1 MFNLIVKMMSNRKY
15 LDLAWKIGTILRG
28 HYEPYEFIGII
39 GFILVL
45 LKQGKINR
53 SNLDSILKDSIQID
67 NKQNIRLG
75 DCVRQFPSTEMITQI
90 FNQFNEIE
98 NLNYASLFENIISIY
113 ISYSGHRYAEFGQP
127 IEVTKLISC
136 LTLDK
141 KVETAYNP
149 FASYASYQI
158 ENPNIKFRSQELNRS
173 TWFIGK
179 IRLFLNDINSE
190 DYFCE
195 DSIGDWDVNHKFDLV
210 VATPPFGMPI
220 REPNKL
226 SAGLE
231 FKHKT
236 TEGYILEKS
245 LDSIKE
251 NGMVEIIVSPRFLF
265 DKLENDFKEYL
276 ISKGFLHSIILLPS
290 NIFSGTSIQ
299 TAVITITKSHN
310 DGVIMVDAT
319 SFYKK
324 ERDRNI
330 LDTGNILST
339 IEKFDSKYIQR
350 VSFDTIKEKEL
361 NLNPSIYVNNSSGT
375 INIPEGYQLCKV
387 GNLVTSYNG
396 NKCQVDKAIIVR
408 GQDLANSKF
417 DFEKSFQDLSYEQA
431 NKKVSILDRDLLL
444 ILRTGHLKPT
454 LFRYKEGI
462 NVCCNPNIFTFE
474 IDQLKVDSLYLVN
487 ELSKEYVSKQ
497 VTERTFGSTISSISK
512 LDFLDI
518 EILIPEIEKQSLAVQ
533 RAMYENDKY
542 NYSLSK
548 AKELGLEALLEKQ
561 RKDYIEEIRIKK
573 HCLRQYLADITSGV
587 SALTKYVDK
596 HNLGEGVF
604 SEILNMT
611 LSDHLSRLSNTVDEM
626 DRKLELLTQTKDF
639 GEPAKINLLN
649 FLKKFKGTKDYKVE
663 HLIKVSKGAEYIVSI
678 NESDFSEVI
687 QNIVSNAV
695 MHGFTEEKSGNVIR
709 IVLSYDRDDNM
720 YVVNISNN
728 GKPMP
733 KGMDSKRYGIK
744 GEIAGNTGHE
754 GIGGYRV
761 KSIIEHFKGS
771 YSVDNDENSL
781 FPVQITIKL
790 PKID

>member
-1 MFNLIVKMMSNRKY
+1 MSNRKY
-15 LDLAWKIGTILRG
+15 LDLAWEIGALLRG
-28 HYEPYEFIGII
+28 KYEPYEFIGII
-39 GFILVL
+39 GFILVA
-45 LKQGKINR
+45 LKQGRINL
-53 SNLDSILKDSIQID
+53 SNVHSILKDSIQID
-67 NKQNIRLG
+67 DKQNIHLG
-75 DCVRQFPSTEMITQI
+75 DCVKQLPSTEMIILI
-90 FNQFNEIE
+90 FNQLNKIE
-98 NLNYASLFENIISIY
+98 NLNYASFFENILSIY
-113 ISYSGHRYAEFGQP
+113 VSDSGIKYAEFGQP
-127 IEVTKLISC
+127 IEVTKLISR
-136 LTLDK
+136 LALDK
-141 KVETAYNP
+141 KIETAYNP
-149 FASYASYQI
+149 FAGYASYPI
-158 ENPNIKFRSQELNRS
+158 ENPNIRFCSQELNHH
-173 TWFIGK
+173 TWLIGK
-179 IRLFLNDINSE
+179 IRLFLNDLNSE
-190 DYFCE
+190 DYLCE
-195 DSIGDWDVNHKFDLV
+195 DSIDNWKGDFNKFDLV
-210 VATPPFGMPI
+210 VSTPPFGMPI
-220 REPNKL
+220 RKQNKL
-226 SAGLE
+226 SFGVE
-231 FKHKT
+231 FKHKII
-236 TEGYILEKS
+236 EGYIIEKS
-245 LDSIKE
+245 LGSIKVD
-251 NGMVEIIVSPRFLF
+251 GMAEIIVSPRFLF
-265 DKLENDFKEYL
+265 DKMENDFKEFL
-276 ISKGFLHSIILLPS
+276 ISSSFLHSIILLPP
-290 NIFSGTSIQ
+290 NIFSNTSIQ
-299 TAVITITKSHN
+299 TAVIKITKSHN
-310 DGVIMVDAT
+310 DGVIMVDGT

-324 ERDRNI
+324 GRDRNI
-330 LDTGNILST
+330 LETENILSA
-339 IEKFDSKYIQR
+339 IEKFDSKYVQR
-350 VSFDTIKEKEL
+350 VSFDSIREKKL
-361 NLNPSIYVNNSSGT
+361 NLNPSLYVNNLSST

-396 NKCQVDKAIIVR
+396 NRCQMDKAIIVR

-417 DFEKSFQDLSYEQA
+417 DFEKSFQYLSYEQT

-444 ILRTGHLKPT
+444 ILRTGNLKPT

-462 NVCCNPNIFTFE
+462 DVCCNPNIFTFE
-474 IDQLKVDSLYLVN
+474 IDQSKVDSLYLIN

-497 VTERTFGSTISSISK
+497 IAIRTFGTTIPAISK
-512 LDFLDI
+512 PDFLDI
-518 EILIPEIEKQSLAVQ
+518 EILIPGIEKQSLEVQ

-611 LSDHLSRLSNTVDEM
+611 LSDHLGRLSNTVDEM
-626 DRKLELLTQTKDF
+626 DAKLELLTQTKDF
-639 GEPAKINLLN
+639 GEPAKINLLS
-649 FLKKFKGTKDYKVE
+649 FLKKIKGTKDYKVE
-663 HLIKVSKGAEYIVSI
+663 HLFKVSKGVGYIVSI

-695 MHGFTEEKSGNVIR
+695 KHGFANGRTGNVVR
-709 IVLSYDRDDNM
+709 IELSYDSDDNM

-744 GEIAGNTGHE
+744 GEIAGDTGHE

-771 YSVDNDENSL
+771 YSVYNDEKSL

>member
-1 MFNLIVKMMSNRKY
+1 MFNLIVKMMSNKKY

-28 HYEPYEFIGII
+28 KYEPYEYIGII
-39 GFILVL
+39 GFILVA
-45 LKQGKINR
+45 LKQGRINL
-53 SNLDSILKDSIQID
+53 SNANFILKDSIQID
-67 NKQNIRLG
+67 NKENIRLG
-75 DCVRQFPSTEMITQI
+75 DCVRVLPSTEIILLI
-90 FNQFNEIE
+90 FNQLNEIE
-98 NLNYASLFENIISIY
+98 NLNYAYLFENILSIY
-113 ISYSGHRYAEFGQP
+113 ISDSGRRYAEFGQP
-127 IEVTKLISC
+127 IEVTNLISR
-136 LTLDK
+136 LALDK

-149 FASYASYQI
+149 FAGYASYTI
-158 ENPNIKFRSQELNRS
+158 ENPNIKFCSQEVNHN
-173 TWFIGK
+173 TWLIGK

-190 DYFCE
+190 DYICA
-195 DSIGDWDVNHKFDLV
+195 DSIDNWKVNHKFDLV
-210 VATPPFGMPI
+210 VSTPPFGMPI

-245 LDSIKE
+245 LDSIKD

-299 TAVITITKSHN
+299 TAVIKITKSHN

-319 SFYKK
+319 SFHKK

-330 LDTGNILST
+330 LDTENILST

-361 NLNPSIYVNNSSGT
+361 NLNPSIYVNNSSDT
-375 INIPEGYQLCKV
+375 INVPEGYQLCKV

-396 NKCQVDKAIIVR
+396 NKCHVDKAIIVR
-408 GQDLANSKF
+408 GQDLANTKF
-417 DFEKSFQDLSYEQA
+417 DFDKSFQYLSYERI
-431 NKKVSILDRDLLL
+431 NKRVSILDKDLLL
-444 ILRTGHLKPT
+444 ILRVGNLKPT
-454 LFRYKEGI
+454 LFRYKEGVD
-462 NVCCNPNIFTFE
+462 VCCNPNILSFD
-474 IDQLKVDSLYLVN
+474 IDQSKVNSFYLIN
-487 ELSKEYVSKQ
+487 ELSKEYVSRQ
-497 VTERTFGSTISSISK
+497 VNERTFGTTIPSISK
-512 LDFLDI
+512 QDFLDI
-518 EILIPEIEKQSLAVQ
+518 KILIPDIERQSLEVQ

-596 HNLGEGVF
+596 HNLGGGTF

-611 LSDHLSRLSNTVDEM
+611 LSDHLRRLSNTVDEM
-626 DRKLELLTQTKDF
+626 DAKLELLTQTKDF

-663 HLIKVSKGAEYIVSI
+663 HLIKISKGAEYVVSI

-695 MHGFTEEKSGNVIR
+695 MHGFTEGKSGNIIR

-720 YVVNISNN
+720 CVVNISNN

>member
-1 MFNLIVKMMSNRKY
+1 MFNLIVKMMSNKTY
-15 LDLAWKIGTILRG
+15 LDLAWKIATILRG
-28 HYEPYEFIGII
+28 KYEPYEYIGII
-39 GFILVL
+39 GFILVA
-45 LKQGKINR
+45 LKQGRINH
-53 SNLDSILKDSIQID
+53 SNVNSILKDNIQID
-67 NKQNIRLG
+67 NKDNIRLG
-75 DCVRQFPSTEMITQI
+75 DCVRVLPSTEIILLI
-90 FNQFNEIE
+90 FNQLNEIE
-98 NLNYASLFENIISIY
+98 NLNYAYLFENVLSIY
-113 ISYSGHRYAEFGQP
+113 ISASGRRYAEFGQP
-127 IEVTKLISC
+127 IEVTKLISR
-136 LTLDK
+136 LIHDK
-141 KVETAYNP
+141 KVKTAYNP
-149 FASYASYQI
+149 FAGYTSYPI
-158 ENPNIKFRSQELNRS
+158 ENPNIKFFSQEVNYN
-173 TWFIGK
+173 TWLIGK

-190 DYFCE
+190 DYICE
-195 DSIGDWDVNHKFDLV
+195 DSIDNWMVNHKFDLV
-210 VATPPFGMPI
+210 VSTPPFGMPI

-226 SAGLE
+226 SASLE

-245 LDSIKE
+245 LDSIKD
-251 NGMVEIIVSPRFLF
+251 NGMVKIIVSPRFLF

-454 LFRYKEGI
+454 LFRYNEGI
-462 NVCCNPNIFTFE
+462 NVCCTSNIFTFE
-474 IDQLKVDSLYLVN
+474 IDQSQVDSLYLIN
-487 ELSKEYVSKQ
+487 ELSKEYISKQ
-497 VTERTFGSTISSISK
+497 VNERTFDSTISAISK
-512 LDFLDI
+512 QDFLDI
-518 EILIPEIEKQSLAVQ
+518 EILIPEIEKQSLEVQ
-533 RAMYENDKY
+533 RAMYKNDKY

-611 LSDHLSRLSNTVDEM
+611 LSDHLGRLS
-626 DRKLELLTQTKDF
+626 
-639 GEPAKINLLN
+639 
-649 FLKKFKGTKDYKVE
+649 
-663 HLIKVSKGAEYIVSI
+663 
-678 NESDFSEVI
+678 
-687 QNIVSNAV
+687 
-695 MHGFTEEKSGNVIR
+695 
-709 IVLSYDRDDNM
+709 
-720 YVVNISNN
+720 
-728 GKPMP
+728 
-733 KGMDSKRYGIK
+733 
-744 GEIAGNTGHE
+744 
-754 GIGGYRV
+754 
-761 KSIIEHFKGS
+761 
-771 YSVDNDENSL
+771 
-781 FPVQITIKL
+781 
-790 PKID
+790 